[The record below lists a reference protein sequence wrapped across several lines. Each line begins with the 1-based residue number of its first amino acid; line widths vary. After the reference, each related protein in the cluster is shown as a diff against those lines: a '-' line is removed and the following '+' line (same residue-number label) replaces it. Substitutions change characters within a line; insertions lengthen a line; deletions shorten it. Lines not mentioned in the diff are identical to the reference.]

1 MKFDTKLRLDEKT
14 IMSPNLTE
22 KFSEDEVEAVLAHE
36 LGHAKLKHIP
46 KHAAKNPQRKSAA
59 FPVSPK

>member
-22 KFSEDEVEAVLAHE
+22 KFSEDELTALGNQEIGRAH
-36 LGHAKLKHIP
+36 
-46 KHAAKNPQRKSAA
+46 
-59 FPVSPK
+59 V